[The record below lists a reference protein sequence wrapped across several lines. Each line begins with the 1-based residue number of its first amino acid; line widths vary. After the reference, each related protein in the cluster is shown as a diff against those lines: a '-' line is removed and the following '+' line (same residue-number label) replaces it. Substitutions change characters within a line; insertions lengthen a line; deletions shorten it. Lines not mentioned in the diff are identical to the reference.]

1 MKIVTAML
9 ATNDSVKA
17 LLESLELIMI
27 GLICLGTAP
36 TLIWLTTIS

>member
-1 MKIVTAML
+1 MKILAAYL
-9 ATNDSVKA
+9 ATNESVKA

-36 TLIWLTTIS
+36 TLIWLSTI